1 MNPFLH
7 GTAVIMLYIVVAAGI
22 MLPARKLIKIPDELF
37 RKILHF
43 VSIIDRVFVKSLFIR

>member
-43 VSIIDRVFVKSLFIR
+43 VSIIGRVFVKSLFIR